1 MNNNLSLISEALGEV
16 QSAIDLVTSIDNA
29 FTYDHAIESHEQL
42 GDVIQATL
50 DDVKLAH
57 DALENLHT
65 LIQAR
70 LDDVT
75 AYRESCNLK
84 HNC

>member
-1 MNNNLSLISEALGEV
+1 MNNNLSLISEALGET

-29 FTYDHAIESHEQL
+29 YTQERLE
-42 GDVIQATL
+42 DVIQATL

-57 DALENLHT
+57 DALESLYT
-65 LIQAR
+65 LMQ
-70 LDDVT
+70 D
-75 AYRESCNLK
+75 RESYNLK